1 MAPSVM
7 NRGGILRVIAG
18 LVVAAVFAGCLAAP
32 LPSAY
37 PRAGQTERD
46 LAWDSR
52 TCGWAA
58 QDASGWDPTL
68 SAGENAFVTF
78 LVVGPLRARESRE
91 TFDRAYEQCMT
102 GRGYELSTRADS
114 VVR

>member
-1 MAPSVM
+1 VLSAV
-7 NRGGILRVIAG
+7 
-18 LVVAAVFAGCLAAP
+18 VVAALLGGCAAAP
-32 LPSAY
+32 LPPAH

-68 SAGENAFVTF
+68 SAGENAVVAFFVA
-78 LVVGPLRARESRE
+78 GPGRSRESRQ
-91 TFDRAYEQCMT
+91 TFQQMYEQCMT
-102 GRGYELSTRADS
+102 GRGYDVSR
-114 VVR
+114 